1 MNARQKWRVVFAFE
15 KCGNASQVAR
25 QLKVDPKTVERW
37 AKRERTTQGVEPLPR
52 SGRPPVLDHPTAAR
66 AVELLLSKE
75 HGTAARAAHA
85 LQKERRVGKL
95 VHPSTIIRHA
105 KAEAN
110 RQGHNLAANRS
121 APEKQ
126 LTPDTKRK
134 RSSFARR
141 NLRMCWRGTMFSDR
155 KRFLWSYPGSAVKP
169 VEWTLD
175 GQHRQVYKPNK
186 PQCVNLYAAIT
197 PFGVTRCHLAAGT
210 SKLKSGFT
218 NKKGEAGRNIT
229 GAEYQ
234 HVLGHTLLPDG
245 ALLFSSH
252 GIPSWS
258 FQQDNDPAHK
268 KAAIKALALY
278 NRQRSTSINL
288 VQNWLPNSPDLNP
301 IENVWGFVHAKVNA
315 RACNSFEQFQQVVL
329 EEVQAVPRKLL
340 KNLYSSM
347 PGRMAKVI
355 KAEGGKIKY

>member
-1 MNARQKWRVVFAFE
+1 LNHDA
-15 KCGNASQVAR
+15 
-25 QLKVDPKTVERW
+25 
-37 AKRERTTQGVEPLPR
+37 
-52 SGRPPVLDHPTAAR
+52 AAR
-66 AVELLLSKE
+66 AVKLLLSKE
-75 HGTAARAAHA
+75 HGTAARAARA
-85 LQKERRVGKL
+85 LKEEGRVGKL
-95 VHPSTIIRHA
+95 VHPCTVIRHA
-105 KAEAN
+105 KAAAS
-110 RQGHNLAANRS
+110 RQGHILVADRS

-126 LTPDTKRK
+126 LTAATKEK
-134 RSSFARR
+134 RLSFARK

-175 GQHRQVYKPNK
+175 GEQRQVYQPNK

-197 PFGVTRCHLAAGT
+197 PFGVTRCHLVAGT

-245 ALLFSSH
+245 ARLFSGG
-252 GIPSWS
+252 GIASWS

-268 KAAIKALALY
+268 KAAGKALALY
-278 NRQRSTSINL
+278 NNQHSTTINL
-288 VQNWLPNSPDLNP
+288 VQDWPPNSPDLNP
-301 IENVWGFVHAKVNA
+301 IENVWGYLQAKVNA

-329 EEVQAVPRKLL
+329 EEVQAVPKKLL
-340 KNLYSSM
+340 KKLYSSM
-347 PGRMAKVI
+347 PGRMAKVV
-355 KAEGGKIKY
+355 KARGDKIKY